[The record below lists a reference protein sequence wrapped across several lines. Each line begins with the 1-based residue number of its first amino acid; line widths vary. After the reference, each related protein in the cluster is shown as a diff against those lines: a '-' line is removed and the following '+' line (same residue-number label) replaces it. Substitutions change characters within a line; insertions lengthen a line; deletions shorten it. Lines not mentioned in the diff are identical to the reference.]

1 MVSTLWGRSLDRREL
16 LRRVGR
22 LEQVGGVRLVELGDG
37 LGRGVRVLEF
47 RTGSGFAFE
56 VLVDRAFDVGRCELR
71 GMPLSWIS
79 PVGVAAPW
87 LYEPQ
92 GIGWLRTFGGG
103 LVVTAGLDHVQMPG
117 EDAALQYNQPD
128 AKPTESYGLH
138 GRIGGLLARLAGY
151 GERWDGDECTLW
163 AEGEVLQAAVFGEQL
178 LLRRRIET
186 RIGASWLRIHDVV
199 ENVGH
204 NRTPHMYLY
213 HCNVG
218 WPVVDDGAEIV
229 VPARSTWSTYPAA
242 MDGYRLLTAPVSGV
256 TESCYEHDMVADD
269 DGLVACA
276 VVNEALRLGVYQ
288 RYPLAQLHH
297 HQAWRMLGEDTYAV
311 ALEPTTNRDAGR
323 WDAKE
328 RGELIELQPG
338 ETRTYDLEMGA
349 LDGASAIAE
358 LRAAVN
364 AVVPVAQ
371 GQAVDILRGAP

>member
-1 MVSTLWGRSLDRREL
+1 
-16 LRRVGR
+16 
-22 LEQVGGVRLVELGDG
+22 
-37 LGRGVRVLEF
+37 
-47 RTGSGFAFE
+47 
-56 VLVDRAFDVGRCELR
+56 
-71 GMPLSWIS
+71 
-79 PVGVAAPW
+79 
-87 LYEPQ
+87 
-92 GIGWLRTFGGG
+92 
-103 LVVTAGLDHVQMPG
+103 
-117 EDAALQYNQPD
+117 
-128 AKPTESYGLH
+128 
-138 GRIGGLLARLAGY
+138 
-151 GERWDGDECTLW
+151 
-163 AEGEVLQAAVFGEQL
+163 VLQAAVFGEQL